1 MKKNNNNICRMTLL
15 ALPLL
20 MLSACS
26 QDDTLTAEQ
35 TITLTTPV
43 IELSGVQASS
53 RAESSLANVASGAQ
67 IVLYLHDSNKREY
80 DREGNFYDSDFSDG
94 ISWTAEPSV
103 TVTGGEGY
111 YRAGIYA
118 NISLK
123 ATAADMPEIGGA
135 IYAYRGSIN
144 VGADGSFIPD
154 GFLQP
159 HSAAVLLNLKDADGN
174 AIDPNG
180 TDATSNKKNIN
191 VYVIE
196 PVGLAM
202 MSGFVPTDADR
213 NVDREN
219 GQYFPNG
226 TVADP
231 VRDAS
236 SWPSYKLASYAL
248 GNHTPGTYPATW
260 ENGVLV
266 TSTTPSNAWPLFE
279 VTYCKDGF
287 NGSTPL
293 GSATTW
299 TVNYPA
305 KQLTLDAG
313 KLYTFTA
320 TLGADA
326 HITLDAGAVSI
337 SDWED
342 GSIINVGR

>member
-1 MKKNNNNICRMTLL
+1 MKKNNKNICKMTLL

-53 RAESSLANVASGAQ
+53 RAESSLAGVASGAQ
-67 IVLYLHDSNKREY
+67 IVLYLHDSDKREY
-80 DREGNFYDSDFSDG
+80 DREGNYYDSDFSDG
-94 ISWTAEPSV
+94 INWTANPSV
-103 TVTGGEGY
+103 TVTGGEGS

-123 ATAADMPEIGGA
+123 ATADMPEIGGA
-135 IYAYRGSIN
+135 IYAYRGSID
-144 VGADGSFIPD
+144 VGADGEFTP
-154 GFLQP
+154 GGTLQP
-159 HSAAVLLNLKDADGN
+159 YSAAVLLKLKDADGN
-174 AIDPNG
+174 VINPDGID
-180 TDATSNKKNIN
+180 
-191 VYVIE
+191 VFYIE

-202 MSGFVPTDADR
+202 MSGFVPTDADG
-213 NVDREN
+213 NVDRTN

-226 TVADP
+226 TIDAP

-260 ENGVLV
+260 ENNVLV
-266 TSTTPSNAWPLFE
+266 TSAAPSNAWPLFE
-279 VTYCKDGF
+279 VIYCKDGF

-305 KQLTLDAG
+305 QQLTLEAG

-326 HITLDAGAVSI
+326 HITLDAGDVSI

-342 GSIINVGR
+342 GSTINVGR

>member
-1 MKKNNNNICRMTLL
+1 MTFL

-53 RAESSLANVASGAQ
+53 RAESSLAGVASGAQ
-67 IVLYLHDSNKREY
+67 IVLYLHDSDKREY
-80 DREGNFYDSDFSDG
+80 DREGNYYDSDFSDG
-94 ISWTAEPSV
+94 INWTANPSV
-103 TVTGGEGY
+103 TVTGGEGS

-123 ATAADMPEIGGA
+123 ATADMPEIGGA
-135 IYAYRGSIN
+135 IYAYRGSID
-144 VGADGSFIPD
+144 VGADGEFTP
-154 GFLQP
+154 GGTLQP
-159 HSAAVLLNLKDADGN
+159 YSAAVLLKLKDADGN
-174 AIDPNG
+174 VINPDGID
-180 TDATSNKKNIN
+180 
-191 VYVIE
+191 VFYIE

-202 MSGFVPTDADR
+202 MSGFVPTDADG
-213 NVDREN
+213 NVDRTN

-226 TVADP
+226 TIDAP

-260 ENGVLV
+260 ENNVLV
-266 TSTTPSNAWPLFE
+266 TSAAPSNAWPLFE
-279 VTYCKDGF
+279 VIYCKDGF

-305 KQLTLDAG
+305 QQLTLEAG

-326 HITLDAGAVSI
+326 HITLDAGDVSI

-342 GSIINVGR
+342 GSTINVGR

>member
-1 MKKNNNNICRMTLL
+1 MKKNNKNICKMTLL

-53 RAESSLANVASGAQ
+53 RAESSLAGVANGAE
-67 IVLYLHDSNKREY
+67 IVLYLHDSDKREC
-80 DREGNFYDSDFSDG
+80 DREGNYYDFDFSDG
-94 ISWTAEPSV
+94 INWTVNPSV
-103 TVTGGEGY
+103 TVTGGEGS

-118 NISLK
+118 NISLE
-123 ATAADMPEIGGA
+123 ATADMPEIGGA
-135 IYAYRGSIN
+135 IYAYRGSID
-144 VGADGSFIPD
+144 VGADGKFTP
-154 GFLQP
+154 GGTLQP
-159 HSAAVLLNLKDADGN
+159 YSAAVLLNLKDADGN

-180 TDATSNKKNIN
+180 TDATSNKKNIT

-202 MSGFVPTDADR
+202 MSGFVPTDADG
-213 NVDREN
+213 NVDGKN

-226 TVADP
+226 TIDAP

-260 ENGVLV
+260 ENNVLV
-266 TSTTPSNAWPLFE
+266 TSAAPSNAWPLFE

-287 NGSTPL
+287 NSGTPL
-293 GSATTW
+293 GTATTW

-305 KQLTLDAG
+305 QQLKLDAG

-326 HITLDAGAVSI
+326 HITLDAGDVSI

-342 GSIINVGR
+342 GSTINVGR

>member
-1 MKKNNNNICRMTLL
+1 MTLL

-53 RAESSLANVASGAQ
+53 RAENSLANVASGAQ
-67 IVLYLHDSNKREY
+67 IVLYLHDSDKREY
-80 DREGNFYDSDFSDG
+80 DREGNYYDSDFSDG
-94 ISWTAEPSV
+94 ISWTADPSV
-103 TVTGGEGY
+103 TVTGGDGS

-123 ATAADMPEIGGA
+123 ATADMPEIGGA

-144 VGADGSFIPD
+144 VEAEGTFTTDVP
-154 GFLQP
+154 LQP
-159 HSAAVLLNLKDADGN
+159 HSAAVLLKLKDADGN
-174 AIDPNG
+174 VIDPDG
-180 TDATSNKKNIN
+180 IDVFYIK
-191 VYVIE
+191 

-202 MSGFVPTDADR
+202 MSGFVPTDADG
-213 NVDREN
+213 NVDRTN

-226 TVADP
+226 TIDAP

-260 ENGVLV
+260 EENDVLV
-266 TSTTPSNAWPLFE
+266 TSATPSNAWPLFE
-279 VTYCKDGF
+279 VIYCKDGF

-305 KQLTLDAG
+305 QQLKLDAG

-326 HITLDAGAVSI
+326 HITLDAKDAVSI
-337 SDWED
+337 TDWTPGET
-342 GSIINVGR
+342 INVGR